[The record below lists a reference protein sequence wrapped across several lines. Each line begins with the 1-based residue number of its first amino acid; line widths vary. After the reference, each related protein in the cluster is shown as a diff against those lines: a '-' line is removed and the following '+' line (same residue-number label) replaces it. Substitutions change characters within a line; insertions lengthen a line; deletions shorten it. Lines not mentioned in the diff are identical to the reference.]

1 MNQHLEQNLKSYL
14 IILNHS
20 FLNKTEGGSKDVL
33 GAVVLRRG
41 QFCSSG
47 TSGDAGDGF
56 VVTAGTST
64 SI

>member
-1 MNQHLEQNLKSYL
+1 MNQPYL
-14 IILNHS
+14 TIL
-20 FLNKTEGGSKDVL
+20 FKIKLEGGSKDVL

-56 VVTAGTST
+56 VLTAGTST